1 MHPMELVVALGVLV
15 AIALLWFS
23 SRSAITLCVL
33 EVRDGEVEVARG
45 AMSPRI
51 VSDIQDVLR
60 RPKVESATI
69 RVIRNRE
76 HANVEVKGDVSK
88 AQQQQLRNVVG
99 SVPLAK
105 LRNGHRRG

>member
-1 MHPMELVVALGVLV
+1 MEIVVAVGVLL

-23 SRSAITLCVL
+23 SRSAITLAVL
-33 EVRDGEVEVARG
+33 EVRDGKVEVAKG
-45 AMSPRI
+45 AMAPRI

-60 RPKVESATI
+60 RPRVQSATI
-69 RVIRNRE
+69 RVIRNRD
-76 HANVEVKGDVSK
+76 HAKVELTGDLSQ

-105 LRNGHRRG
+105 LGNGHRRG

>member
-1 MHPMELVVALGVLV
+1 MELVVVLV
-15 AIALLWFS
+15 VLAAIALLWFS

-33 EVRDGEVEVARG
+33 EVRGGKVEVAKG

-51 VSDIQDVLR
+51 VSDIEDVMRRPRVVRATVRVLR
-60 RPKVESATI
+60 NRDHAKVELT
-69 RVIRNRE
+69 
-76 HANVEVKGDVSK
+76 GDVSQ

-105 LRNGHRRG
+105 LTNGRKR